1 MAPSTGSCATA
12 VGTWA
17 PGMDLE
23 RVDPIRKIEQTQ
35 ARIKLFA
42 QRAKH
47 IIKQQQDR
55 LEHNRRFL
63 DSLRKAD

>member
-1 MAPSTGSCATA
+1 
-12 VGTWA
+12 
-17 PGMDLE
+17 MDLE